1 MIVQGVIVQLMS
13 CVSNATTMH
22 NNDALQRCTTSMH
35 NNNAQQQFRQQCP
48 AAKMVSADII
58 D

>member
-1 MIVQGVIVQLMS
+1 
-13 CVSNATTMH
+13 MH
-22 NNDALQRCTTSMH
+22 NNNAQQQCTTTMH